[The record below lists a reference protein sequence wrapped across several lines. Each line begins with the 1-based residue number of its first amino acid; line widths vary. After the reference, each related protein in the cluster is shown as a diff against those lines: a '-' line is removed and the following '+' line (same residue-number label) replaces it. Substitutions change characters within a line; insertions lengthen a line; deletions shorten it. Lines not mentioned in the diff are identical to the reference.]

1 MRTIRDLLKTKGNIN
16 VYLSSKAVCD
26 LFLRNAEQEGF
37 VFSDGSRPT
46 TSSYNDLFA
55 LHHDFTI
62 AHHGFAGHIAL
73 RAKAISTTVP
83 TVWIDYAKYLAGE
96 RRYVIKRAKPARRIL
111 LSGRCGK

>member
-1 MRTIRDLLKTKGNIN
+1 MRTIQNLLKTKGNIY
-16 VYLSSKAVCD
+16 VYLSSKAICD

-37 VFSDGSRPT
+37 TFSNGRRST
-46 TSSYNDLFA
+46 TSPYNDLFA

-62 AHHGFAGHIAL
+62 AHHGFAGHMAL
-73 RAKAISTTVP
+73 RAKGIFTAVP

-96 RRYVIKRAKPARRIL
+96 RRYVIKGAKPARRIL

>member
-1 MRTIRDLLKTKGNIN
+1 MRTLQNLLKTKGNIN

-37 VFSDGSRPT
+37 VFSNGSRPT

-73 RAKAISTTVP
+73 RAKGISTAVP
-83 TVWIDYAKYLAGE
+83 TIWIDYAKYLAGE
-96 RRYVIKRAKPARRIL
+96 RRYVIKRTKPARRFAV
-111 LSGRCGK
+111 SGRCGR

>member
-1 MRTIRDLLKTKGNIN
+1 MRTIQNLLKTKGNIN
-16 VYLSSKAVCD
+16 VFLSSKAVCD

-37 VFSDGSRPT
+37 TFSNGSRPT

-55 LHHDFTI
+55 LHHDLTI

-73 RAKAISTTVP
+73 RAKGIFTAVP

-96 RRYVIKRAKPARRIL
+96 RRYVIKRAKPAHRIL